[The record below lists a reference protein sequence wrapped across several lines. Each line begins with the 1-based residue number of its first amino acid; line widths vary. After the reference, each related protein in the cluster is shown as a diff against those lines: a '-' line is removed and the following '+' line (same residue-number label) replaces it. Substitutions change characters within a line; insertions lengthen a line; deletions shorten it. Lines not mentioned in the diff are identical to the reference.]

1 MGSPATSGRVRAAGA
16 FGGVSTR
23 VVVTVSLVIVSLV
36 MASMLIGAPA
46 ASARPILWSST
57 FRSADTL
64 AINGLLLS
72 VDGGRVRIKILQT
85 TVDCTDA
92 GDGLVSPTAVWV
104 IDYPRQSTM
113 HANRFAFE
121 FDAQSSSLSP
131 LVRYRMS
138 GTLNSRG
145 HGSVRVRMAGEQIAD
160 SGEVIASCVGDV
172 TFPVT
177 RGGVPPG

>member
-1 MGSPATSGRVRAAGA
+1 MAVRTARARALAALMAGCALGA
-16 FGGVSTR
+16 GLLG
-23 VVVTVSLVIVSLV
+23 
-36 MASMLIGAPA
+36 GAPA
-46 ASARPILWSST
+46 ASARPVLWSGI

-64 AINGLLLS
+64 ALYSLQLS
-72 VDGGRVRIKILQT
+72 VDGGRVSIKSLQT

-92 GDGLVSPTAVWV
+92 GDGRVSPTAVWV

-113 HANRFAFE
+113 HANRFTFV
-121 FDAQSSSLSP
+121 FDDQSSSLSP
-131 LVRYRMS
+131 LVRYRIS

-145 HGSVRVRMAGEQIAD
+145 HGSVRVRMAGDQISAD

-177 RGGVPPG
+177 RAGVRPS